1 MLNFKYSEIIK
12 SDTATRL
19 GIKNVISEEHYDNVL
34 RAVVGLQRVRELIG
48 VPMLVNSWYRCNE
61 LNTAVGGSP
70 TSEHRLGL
78 AIDFVPSGKKIE
90 EVYNEIKNSSIPY
103 NQLII
108 YPERGFIHISF
119 GKEAKRQ
126 NLTK

>member
-1 MLNFKYSEIIK
+1 MINFKYNEIIK

-34 RAVVGLQRVRELIG
+34 RAVVGLQKVRELLG
-48 VPMLVNSWYRCNE
+48 VPMVVNSWYRCNE
-61 LNTAVGGSP
+61 LNTTVGGSP

-78 AIDFVPSGKKIE
+78 AIDFVPSGMNIRKA
-90 EVYNEIKNSSIPY
+90 YDTIKNSSITY

-108 YPERGFIHISF
+108 YPEKGFIHISF